1 MDSVL
6 TSFPAQFHETVKL
19 RLHLFAEGAKW
30 VGECGF
36 GSITRG
42 KRMAWFLAIF
52 FGVILLSAI
61 LAWELFRLDKKAIK
75 HGYGPK
81 VQVPGDPIAT
91 GTLVCVSANAPTLG
105 RKLSFQYEFQ
115 LRADERH
122 ATATYEYRAKRRMTP
137 DTVYNGELFLSFA
150 GEHVKG
156 RALMAGL
163 QSVEGTIDAKTT
175 RLRRGQPK
183 ESLLSF
189 LNGPF
194 EYSIKQGRVF
204 FENTIRA
211 GCIGR
216 DSELRIDGDRISG
229 RVYHGPQK
237 TWAVEVDISYHDI
250 ASERMALAV
259 ILACND
265 ILSVH
270 HGD

>member
-1 MDSVL
+1 
-6 TSFPAQFHETVKL
+6 
-19 RLHLFAEGAKW
+19 
-30 VGECGF
+30 
-36 GSITRG
+36 
-42 KRMAWFLAIF
+42 MAWFLVLF
-52 FGVILLSAI
+52 FGVILLSAV
-61 LAWELFRLDKKAIK
+61 LALELFRLDKRAIK
-75 HGYGPK
+75 NGYGSK
-81 VQVPGDPIAT
+81 AQIPGNPAAT
-91 GTLVCVSANAPTLG
+91 GTLVCVSADAPTLG
-105 RKLSFQYEFQ
+105 RKLSFPYSFQ
-115 LRADERH
+115 LTANERN

-137 DTVYNGELFLSFA
+137 DTVYNGELFLTFE
-150 GEHVKG
+150 GKNVKG

-163 QSVEGTIDAKTT
+163 MSVEGTVDATNT
-175 RLRRGQPK
+175 RLRRGKPK

-237 TWAVEVDISYHDI
+237 TWAVEVDIGYHDI